1 MNLTEQVTALQ
12 SDVSRARGEH
22 YRLVWV
28 AGGTASERSALLHAL
43 AEAEDGAFI
52 DVGKKLSTALIEV
65 PAPLR
70 TASVEDCFAACL
82 GESPSAVTC
91 LDHLEIL
98 FEPSLRVNPVA
109 LVKGASRHTVL
120 VAAWPG
126 DVAAGRII
134 FGSPDHPSFMDL
146 SEPDIESM
154 VHSI

>member
-1 MNLTEQVTALQ
+1 MNLPEKVTELQ
-12 SDVSRARGEH
+12 ADVARASGEH

-28 AGGTASERSALLHAL
+28 AGGTASERSALLRAL

-52 DVGKKLSTALIEV
+52 EVGKKLSTALIEV

-82 GESPSAVTC
+82 GESPSVVTC

-98 FEPSLRVNPVA
+98 FESSLRINPVT
-109 LVKGASRHTVL
+109 LVTGASRHALL

-126 DVAAGRII
+126 MAHAGRLI
-134 FGSPDHPSFMDL
+134 FGSPDHPAYMERSKQDL
-146 SEPDIESM
+146 EAI
-154 VHSI
+154 VHFL